1 MEQAS
6 AMLMRIT
13 ESDSRP
19 CTRLRF
25 SASHRVVNE
34 ECKRLDTALIR
45 CFLPMNKQERTSTIK
60 QLLTLVHSCEA
71 EMDVDMELGR
81 ISSLLFQS
89 AEWLSVPGHIDCL
102 KFFLLTGSVQ
112 ELIPRVFLNGA
123 VYT

>member
-6 AMLMRIT
+6 EMLMRIT

-25 SASHRVVNE
+25 LASHRVVNE

-45 CFLPMNKQERTSTIK
+45 CFLPLSKQERPSTIK
-60 QLLTLVHSCEA
+60 QLLTVVHSCES
-71 EMDVDMELGR
+71 EMDVDTELGL
-81 ISSLLFQS
+81 ISSLLFHS

>member
-1 MEQAS
+1 M
-6 AMLMRIT
+6 
-13 ESDSRP
+13 
-19 CTRLRF
+19 
-25 SASHRVVNE
+25 
-34 ECKRLDTALIR
+34 DTALIR

-71 EMDVDMELGR
+71 EMDVDMELRR

-89 AEWLSVPGHIDCL
+89 TEWLSVPGHIDCL

-112 ELIPRVFLNGA
+112 ELIPRVFLNGT